1 MLKEK
6 IKLNIQLF
14 AEKTLEQIL
23 GDELYKQVTDKLGDN
38 KIAIVSDGNWIPK
51 DKFDNLNDE
60 KKQYKEQ
67 VDTLNVELGK
77 LQGKLKDN
85 EGATETIENLK
96 KQIADKETE
105 MKAIRKSNA
114 IKLEVLK
121 ANPNDVADI
130 LPHLKE
136 ETITIAEDGAI
147 TGLKEQL
154 DALKENKAYLFKE
167 IEPSGTG
174 GSMGNGGKSKTGEKN
189 PWSKEHFNLTE
200 QGRIIRENPE
210 LAEQLKSAAN

>member
-77 LQGKLKDN
+77 LQKQLENND
-85 EGATETIENLK
+85 GATETIENLK

-130 LPHLKE
+130 LPHLKDD
-136 ETITIAEDGAI
+136 TITIGEDGTI

-154 DALKENKAYLFKE
+154 EALKESKAYLFKE
-167 IEPSGTG
+167 IDPAGTG
-174 GSMGNGGKSKTGEKN
+174 GSIGGGEKQKPSTN
-189 PWSKEHFNLTE
+189 TGGSVSDFIES
-200 QGRIIRENPE
+200 IREVQAKRE
-210 LAEQLKSAAN
+210 